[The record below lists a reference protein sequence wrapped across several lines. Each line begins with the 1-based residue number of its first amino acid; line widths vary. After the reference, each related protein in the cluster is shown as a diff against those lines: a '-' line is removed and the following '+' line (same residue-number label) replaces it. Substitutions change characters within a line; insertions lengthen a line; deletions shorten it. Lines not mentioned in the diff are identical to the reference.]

1 MRIGQGYDAHKIIP
15 GDEIILGGVAI
26 PSNYSIEAHSDGDVI
41 IHAVIDAILG
51 AFSMGDLGSHFPSSD
66 DSYKDI
72 SSRVLLKEVM
82 EKINSSENII
92 NLDITYIGEEPK
104 LSKYI
109 DQIRRNISKDLGI
122 NLDKVSCKATTTE
135 GLGFQG
141 RKEGVSAIAIILFD

>member
-51 AFSMGDLGSHFPSSD
+51 AFSLGDLGSHFPSSD

-82 EKINSSENII
+82 EKINSSEDII

-141 RKEGVSAIAIILFD
+141 RKEGVVSNCNHII

>member
-51 AFSMGDLGSHFPSSD
+51 AFSLGDLGSHFPSSD

-82 EKINSSENII
+82 EKINSSEDII